1 MATIKELKDTINKLG
16 TARGDLF
23 KTARAEAHEDWLAAG
38 GCTECHGHGKVVTW
52 STLDGPSWTEY
63 GPCSNE
69 SCTSSTS
76 GVDPTFQSGH
86 LDWVRRAPSATR
98 WMSDETLAQSKTLHD
113 QIETAQEALV
123 AESDRQTPD
132 TGKIVRIVKAGGGRK
147 DRRPK
152 VGVEGLV
159 IKRFSNDWGTV
170 KLIVLD
176 SDGVKHWPSVKLV
189 EVIDADPST
198 ETLAPYTAIQNAE
211 KAAELEE
218 NGFPAVVTVK
228 RTGGKAALVTT
239 SLNVELW
246 IPHSQVAELK
256 NATKGQT
263 LSIVVPGWLAKN
275 KGLIKR

>member
-1 MATIKELKDTINKLG
+1 
-16 TARGDLF
+16 
-23 KTARAEAHEDWLAAG
+23 
-38 GCTECHGHGKVVTW
+38 
-52 STLDGPSWTEY
+52 
-63 GPCSNE
+63 
-69 SCTSSTS
+69 
-76 GVDPTFQSGH
+76 
-86 LDWVRRAPSATR
+86 
-98 WMSDETLAQSKTLHD
+98 MSDETLAQSKTLHD